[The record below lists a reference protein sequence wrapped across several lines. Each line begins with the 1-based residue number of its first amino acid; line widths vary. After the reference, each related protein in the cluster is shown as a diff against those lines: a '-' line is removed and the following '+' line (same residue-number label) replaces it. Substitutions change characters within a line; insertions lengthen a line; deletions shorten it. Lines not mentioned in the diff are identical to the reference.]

1 MKKQEKHKNKFDKR
15 FVLIYKTYPE
25 GKLFTPKVYT
35 EQGNRH
41 E

>member
-1 MKKQEKHKNKFDKR
+1 
-15 FVLIYKTYPE
+15 LIYKTYPE